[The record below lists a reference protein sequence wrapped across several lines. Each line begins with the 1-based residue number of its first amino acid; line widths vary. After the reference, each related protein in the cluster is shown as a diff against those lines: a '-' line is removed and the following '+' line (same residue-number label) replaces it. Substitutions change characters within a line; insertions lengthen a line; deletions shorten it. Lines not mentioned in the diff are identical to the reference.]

1 MPPSCLSAADKN
13 WCGNFADIGS
23 AGYPRTK
30 IMGGATAAQAFAFHA
45 FVDCDL
51 LPNQSRRGREP
62 RHATLRFAGPFDL
75 PVAFRVPSSP
85 LDRLLRLSSPVGHVS
100 GSVPPRHFAPTYLT
114 S

>member
-62 RHATLRFAGPFDL
+62 RLIWQEIAINESVKREGDRKSTRLKSSHDSISYA
-75 PVAFRVPSSP
+75 VFR
-85 LDRLLRLSSPVGHVS
+85 LKKKIEK
-100 GSVPPRHFAPTYLT
+100 
-114 S
+114 